1 MSVGSAVEIRSS
13 GNAQASRRFSPTK
26 LDTWMKCPLMAKYKY
41 TDKIPVSRSAYMAFG
56 IIVHQVV
63 DEFFRN
69 PDTEAALDR
78 FYELWSDPEKINA
91 AIDYWPE
98 NMDYIK
104 FRERGE
110 DCITKWCERQKM
122 DSGLKVVSEHR
133 FLVPFGDFEMT
144 GVVDMIEE
152 RKGKAGK
159 VLRVV
164 DYKTGTFIPR
174 LSALNLNIQLT
185 TYVYASMQEEFWVG
199 NGPDFPGIEDGADL
213 FRIYR
218 DVPRIPVW
226 FALSKGKEVTSRLR
240 KDEDFLRLYRLCK
253 EIHHAE
259 TLGVYVPKI
268 SEDTCPLCDYNRECG
283 IPMEEYEEGL
293 Y

>member
-1 MSVGSAVEIRSS
+1 MPTGSAVEIRTSRDVV
-13 GNAQASRRFSPTK
+13 ASRRFSPTK
-26 LDTWMKCPLMAKYKY
+26 LDAWMKCPLQAKYKY
-41 TDKIPVSRSAYMAFG
+41 TDKIPSARSAYMAFG
-56 IIVHQVV
+56 IVIHQVV

-78 FYELWSDPEKINA
+78 FYELWDDPEKINA

-98 NMDYIK
+98 NMDYLK
-104 FRERGE
+104 FKERGE
-110 DCITKWCERQKM
+110 ECITKWCERQQM
-122 DSGLKVVSEHR
+122 DTGRKIASEHR
-133 FLVPFGDFEMT
+133 FLVPFGDFELT

-152 RKGKAGK
+152 RSGRGGK

-174 LSALNLNIQLT
+174 LSALNINIQLT
-185 TYVYASMQEEFWVG
+185 AYVYATMQEEFWVG
-199 NGPDFPGIEDGADL
+199 NGPNFPGLEDGDAL
-213 FRIYR
+213 FRIYK

-226 FALSKGKEVTSRLR
+226 FALYKGKEVASRLR

-259 TLGVYVPKI
+259 TQGVYVPKI
-268 SEDTCPLCDYNRECG
+268 SEDTCPLCDYNRECA
-283 IPMEEYEEGL
+283 IPIEEYEEGL